1 MLKKTCEFIFTK
13 NKTNMNTTILKM
25 MKTSCMLQILFLAA
39 CTSSIKNNPNEM
51 KGTISDFGKGTYGY
65 DVAFLAANNV
75 ETIELSAKGS
85 QSKVLIAPGY
95 QGRVMTTSA
104 KGNKSTS
111 FGWINYNLI
120 QTGEVS
126 NQFNPFGGEERF
138 WFGPEGGPFSVYF
151 NQGEEQVFENW
162 KVPAVID
169 TESFDIKKIDAQSVT
184 FTKNTELI
192 NASGTEFKIGIE
204 RTVSLLSRE
213 NLNTLFQVDF
223 TSKTLDVVAFQSE
236 NTITNF
242 GENAWTKEGGLLSVW
257 MLCMFSPSPST
268 TVFIPYKTDGQ
279 GPVVND
285 DYFGKVP
292 SERLITEPGTVYFKI
307 DGKYRS
313 KIGISPQR
321 AKELCGS
328 YDSERNILTLVW
340 GSLPAEEKA
349 YVNSKWGNQDDPF
362 AGDVINSY
370 NDGPVDDGSIMGPFY
385 EIETS
390 SPGAE
395 LEPGKSL
402 THVQRV
408 VHIQGEE
415 AALSLLVKALF
426 GLELQSIATKF
437 KK

>member
-1 MLKKTCEFIFTK
+1 
-13 NKTNMNTTILKM
+13 MNTTNLKI
-25 MKTSCMLQILFLAA
+25 MKMAFMLLILFLAA
-39 CTSSIKNNPNEM
+39 CTSSSKKNANEM

-75 ETIELSAKGS
+75 ETVELSKNNSEA
-85 QSKVLIAPGY
+85 KVLIAPGY
-95 QGRVMTTSA
+95 QGRVMTSSA
-104 KGNKSTS
+104 KGGEGTS

-120 QTGEVS
+120 QSGEVS

-169 TESFDIKKIDAQSVT
+169 TESFDIKNKDNQSVT
-184 FTKNTELI
+184 FTKNTVLK
-192 NASGTEFKIGIE
+192 NASGTEFTIGIE
-204 RTVSLLSRE
+204 RKVSLLSRE
-213 NLNTLFQVDF
+213 NLTTLFQVDF
-223 TSKTLDVVAFQSE
+223 NSKVLDVVAYQSE
-236 NTITNF
+236 NTITNL
-242 GENAWTKEGGLLSVW
+242 GKNAWTKKGGLLSVW
-257 MLCMFSPSPST
+257 MLSMFSPSAST

-292 SERLITEPGTVYFKI
+292 SDRLIAESGIVYFNT
-307 DGKYRS
+307 DGKLRS

-328 YDSERNILTLVW
+328 YDSERKILTLVW
-340 GSLPAEEKA
+340 GTIPTGQKA

-402 THVQRV
+402 THIQKVIHVQGDPV
-408 VHIQGEE
+408 ELAV
-415 AALSLLVKALF
+415 LVKALF
-426 GLELQSIATKF
+426 GLDLESITSKF
-437 KK
+437 SK